1 MLDGSRRPE
10 GALSQRSM
18 HLVIGQL
25 ITDGAFRRRV
35 ERSGSAYLGGLRTQG
50 IDLSR
55 LEIAAL
61 IEVDPSVWASV
72 AKQIHLT
79 SKADRDARDD
89 EGPRAHD
96 TLTLQQQRVLTGVCD
111 GLRNQDIATQLR
123 ISEGAS
129 RPRSSSSFTNSLSG
143 GACNLSESPW
153 TSHCTR
159 RTGHGRF
166 ATRRLASWRT
176 AAGQACRE
184 RHDSSMQETAVV
196 NQDPWFVGDESFAE
210 VRCGRSCRACV

>member
-10 GALSQRSM
+10 GALSQRSV

-123 ISEGAS
+123 ISEGAVKATLQQLFHKFSVRRRVQLVRVALDEPLHTTDRS
-129 RPRSSSSFTNSLSG
+129 RAVRHTPSSFLAHRG
-143 GACNLSESPW
+143 GAGVP
-153 TSHCTR
+153 R
-159 RTGHGRF
+159 
-166 ATRRLASWRT
+166 AS
-176 AAGQACRE
+176 
-184 RHDSSMQETAVV
+184 
-196 NQDPWFVGDESFAE
+196 
-210 VRCGRSCRACV
+210 